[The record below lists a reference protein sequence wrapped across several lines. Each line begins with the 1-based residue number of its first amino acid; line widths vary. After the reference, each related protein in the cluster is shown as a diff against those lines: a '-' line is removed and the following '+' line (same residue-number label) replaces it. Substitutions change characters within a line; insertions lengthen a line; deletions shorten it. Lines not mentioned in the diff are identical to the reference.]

1 MEVEAGLNDKNIQTM
16 KNVNFKYQKR
26 FPNYKLSWEEIEWI
40 NVFVA
45 MAGFDPIGTEDVKSQ
60 QDFLKM
66 IEENEEHCLAC
77 AQEAVEFS
85 TRAKNRLS
93 YSLDFI

>member
-1 MEVEAGLNDKNIQTM
+1 M
-16 KNVNFKYQKR
+16 KNVNFKYQKI
-26 FPNYKLSWEEIEWI
+26 FPSYKLSWEEIEWI

-60 QDFLKM
+60 KDFLEM
-66 IEENEEHCLAC
+66 IEKNEEHCLAC
-77 AQEAVEFS
+77 AHEAVEFS